1 MGVTLGLENA
11 LHAESAGLCREVMR
25 CLLNARGVAVAGDA
39 PREGEQSAGR
49 RAREVRTLF
58 GPVRV
63 EGRAYYHSA
72 RDGAGRF
79 PFDDALGLV
88 NGSTPALAAR
98 AVEAALKEP
107 YAAAA
112 LSFSRSHAVAMTPE
126 VLMAYPR
133 SLAAAADRFVRDAAP
148 PASPAGAGAAACA
161 CLAADGTGMPMRRR
175 ELRGVKG
182 RGPGG
187 RAKTREAKIGSV
199 FEMQPAP
206 GKPEE
211 RARVPDSTTYV
222 ATLGRKA
229 EFADRLRGEF
239 DRRFPVPPQV
249 TLFLSDGAKWLRGIR
264 RTHFPFAV
272 EILDFYHAAEHLG
285 PVLDLAGLAGKERKR
300 TFRKWR
306 RWLKHGKVDRLI
318 ETAQALAAAEG
329 QAARAKAWKKALGYF
344 TDNRTRM
351 RYDEYLAKGWFIGSG
366 VVESACKTVVGRR
379 FKQPGMFWSKKGA
392 DALLPFR
399 IALMSGRYDELW
411 LHIIGDRK
419 QVRIA

>member
-1 MGVTLGLENA
+1 MGL
-11 LHAESAGLCREVMR
+11 
-25 CLLNARGVAVAGDA
+25 LLNARGVAVPGDF
-39 PREGEQSAGR
+39 PREGEQGAGR
-49 RAREVRTLF
+49 RGREVTTLF

-63 EGRAYYHSA
+63 EGRSYYHSA
-72 RDGAGRF
+72 AAGAGRF

-88 NGSTPALAAR
+88 NGATPALAAR

-112 LSFSRSHAVAMTPE
+112 RSFSRAYAVGMTPD
-126 VLMAYPR
+126 VLMTYPR
-133 SLAAAADRFVRDAAP
+133 AVAAAADRFVRDASP
-148 PASPAGAGAAACA
+148 PEEGGPHKAAAACA
-161 CLAADGTGMPMRRR
+161 CVAADGTGMPMRRR
-175 ELRGVKG
+175 ELRRVKG

-187 RAKTREAKIGSV
+187 RAKTREAKIGAV

-206 GKPEE
+206 GEPEE

-285 PVLDLAGLAGKERKR
+285 PVLDLAGLAGKERER

-306 RWLKHGKVDRLI
+306 RWLKKGKVDRLI
-318 ETAQALAAAEG
+318 ETAQALAAGEG
-329 QAARAKAWKKALGYF
+329 QAARKKEWKRAIGYF
-344 TDNRTRM
+344 RDNRSRM
-351 RYDEYLAKGWFIGSG
+351 KYDEYLAKGWFIGSG
-366 VVESACKTVVGRR
+366 VVESGCKTVVGKR
-379 FKQPGMFWSKKGA
+379 FKQPGMFWSKNGA

-399 IALMSGRYDELW
+399 VAHLSGRYDELW
-411 LHIIGDRK
+411 RHIIGERR